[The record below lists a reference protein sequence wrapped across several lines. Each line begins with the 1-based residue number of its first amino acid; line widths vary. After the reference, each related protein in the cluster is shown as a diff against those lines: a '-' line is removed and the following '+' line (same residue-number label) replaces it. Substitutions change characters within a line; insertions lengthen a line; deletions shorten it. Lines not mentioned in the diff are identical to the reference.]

1 MKRRKFIKNSS
12 EFIFSSGLV
21 LPFQQILFSKR
32 IENKIDIP
40 IGFQSW
46 ILRKEINEDIS
57 EVLKTT
63 YKMGYRHVE
72 MCSPSG
78 YSPYSFASLT
88 KYSGRELIKIIN
100 DSGLE
105 CKSCHFTWDEL
116 VNNLDDRINFA
127 HEMGIKHMIAS
138 SGLNGRKLYEL
149 KEQCNIL
156 NEIGEKISN
165 AGLIAG
171 YHNHNGEFEQKKNG
185 IPDYDIILKEL
196 DPKYVKMQFQVAVI
210 QEGYKAENYFKK
222 YPGRFL
228 SAHLQDYSI
237 NNIEEQ
243 VILGNDGIVDWVSF
257 FEAAKVGGLEYVFV
271 EMDANPRT
279 LKGSVKYLNRIL
291 Y

>member
-12 EFIFSSGLV
+12 KFIISSGLV
-21 LPFQQILFSKR
+21 LPFQQSLFSKNV
-32 IENKIDIP
+32 INKISIP

-57 EVLKTT
+57 KILKTT

-78 YSPYSFASLT
+78 YAPHSFASLT
-88 KYSGRELIKIIN
+88 KYSGKELIDIIN

-116 VNNLDDRINFA
+116 ENNLDDRINFA
-127 HEMGIKHMIAS
+127 HQMGIKHMIAS
-138 SGLNGRKLYEL
+138 SGLNGRKLYTL
-149 KEQCNIL
+149 KEQCNTL
-156 NEIGEKISN
+156 NKIGQKISN

-196 DPKYVKMQFQVAVI
+196 DPRYVKMQFQVAVI
-210 QEGYKAENYFKK
+210 QEGYKAEDYFNK
-222 YPGRFL
+222 YPGRFI

-237 NNIEEQ
+237 NNIKEQ
-243 VILGNDGIVDWVSF
+243 VILGNDGVIDWVNF
-257 FEAAKVGGLEYVFV
+257 FKAAKIGGIKYVFV
-271 EMDANPRT
+271 EMESNPMTLQGSAN
-279 LKGSVKYLNRIL
+279 YLNRIL
-291 Y
+291 